1 MPPSMTQIEASVKVV
16 LFFSGLHYLNTS
28 IPDPA
33 VCSTRVCSGGA
44 GWVEAAWVTTQLYPG
59 CGCCLV
65 DGELVPDGFSWTVEA
80 TTRQTWECCKGKVVM
95 LLGKEPVKG

>member
-1 MPPSMTQIEASVKVV
+1 M
-16 LFFSGLHYLNTS
+16 
-28 IPDPA
+28 
-33 VCSTRVCSGGA
+33 
-44 GWVEAAWVTTQLYPG
+44 EAAWVTTQLYPG

-95 LLGKEPVKG
+95 LVGKNL